1 MLDQRETKYI
11 ENHQVRDVMTGT
23 TVAKQPVTTT
33 IPDAPDMIVLKIRW
47 L

>member
-1 MLDQRETKYI
+1 MLDKRKTKHI

-33 IPDAPDMIVLKIRW
+33 ISDAPDMMVLKIRW